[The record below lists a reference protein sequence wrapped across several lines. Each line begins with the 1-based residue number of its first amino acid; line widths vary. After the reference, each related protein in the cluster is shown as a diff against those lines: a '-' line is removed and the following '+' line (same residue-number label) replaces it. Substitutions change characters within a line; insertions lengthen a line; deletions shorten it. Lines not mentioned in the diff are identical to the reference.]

1 MGPEARLREVDALF
15 AALAH
20 RSRRQILLAIL
31 FRGGEMSAG
40 DVAERFHCS
49 WPTTSRHLRVLEAAG
64 LVTHERVGR
73 AWLYRVSK
81 RKLDLVRDFLR
92 WFDEKGRTTMRTRR

>member
-1 MGPEARLREVDALF
+1 MKARARLEELDALF

-20 RSRRQILLAIL
+20 TSRRQILLAIL
-31 FRGGEMSAG
+31 FRGGEMAAG

-64 LVTHERVGR
+64 LVTHERRGR
-73 AWLYRVSK
+73 AWLYRVNE
-81 RKLDLVRDFLR
+81 RKLALVRDFLG
-92 WFDEKGRTTMRTRR
+92 WFEERRGTERGRK